1 MSGALVRGRETLVF
15 GAPASDTLGRFTPAL
30 SVIAYACMVTVEKRS
45 TSSKRRQGA
54 GGASAPPAE
63 PVSVAPADPLDPAVI
78 GARVKAL
85 REASGLSLRDLA
97 ARSGVSAPMLSQVER
112 GETSPTLTLASRIA
126 AGLDLRLS
134 QLLRLDE
141 GGSVTVVRAG
151 ARRRGGNT
159 RRGHRFEVMT
169 TGQPGQRAE
178 LSRHTLAPGGATG
191 AADDPPMHEPG
202 SRETALVERGAVV
215 LVCDGQ
221 SHPLGE
227 GDCVTFDADLPHH
240 FENHGDS
247 DAAFLA
253 VVSAGLRR
261 S

>member
-1 MSGALVRGRETLVF
+1 MA
-15 GAPASDTLGRFTPAL
+15 
-30 SVIAYACMVTVEKRS
+30 
-45 TSSKRRQGA
+45 
-54 GGASAPPAE
+54 
-63 PVSVAPADPLDPAVI
+63 VATNDQMDPFVL

-85 REASGLSLRDLA
+85 REASSLSLRDLA

-112 GETSPTLTLASRIA
+112 GDTSPTLTVAARIA
-126 AGLDLRLS
+126 AGLELRLS

-141 GGSVTVVRAG
+141 EGAVTIVHAKQRQ
-151 ARRRGGNT
+151 RGGNA
-159 RRGHRFEVMT
+159 RRGHRFEVLT
-169 TGQPGQRAE
+169 SGQPGQRAD

-191 AADDPPMHEPG
+191 APDDPPMHEPG
-202 SRETALVERGAVV
+202 SRETALVEQGGVV

-221 SHPLGE
+221 RYDLHT

-240 FENHGDS
+240 FENPGTE
-247 DAAFLA
+247 DASLLA